1 MKMLYNRIMK
11 RVLKILA
18 IVIGIAVVIYLII
31 NARHFLN
38 FRLVRGMERLIT
50 SYGVWAPL
58 AVVALIIL
66 STIIPPLPIPVPLIE
81 IASGVIF
88 GFWEGFALV
97 WIAQIIS
104 SLIAYASTHIIGRR
118 FLKGFMENKLF
129 APYKH
134 YIHHGG
140 PWAVFIARV
149 TMAAPFNIVSFLA
162 GIMAMDLK
170 KFTIATT
177 LGTLSEALLYPFIG
191 SILRH
196 TRLGL
201 WRIFILVVLL
211 SVIGPVI
218 TYIMMKNL
226 DTKKASK
233 G

>member
-1 MKMLYNRIMK
+1 VK
-11 RVLKILA
+11 RVIKIC
-18 IVIGIAVVIYLII
+18 AVVIAAAVIIYLII

-38 FRLVRGMERLIT
+38 FRLVRGMEQMIT

-66 STIIPPLPIPVPLIE
+66 STVIPPLPIPVPLIE
-81 IASGVIF
+81 ISAGLIF
-88 GFWEGFALV
+88 GFWEGFVLV

-140 PWAVFIARV
+140 PWAVFIARI
-149 TMAAPFNIVSFLA
+149 TLSAPFNVVSFLA
-162 GIMAMDLK
+162 GIMAMDLG
-170 KFTIATT
+170 KFTVATVF
-177 LGTLSEALLYPFIG
+177 GTLSESLLYPFIG

-201 WRIFILVVLL
+201 WRIFIFVVLL
-211 SVIGPVI
+211 SVIGPLI
-218 TYIMMKNL
+218 TYFMMKRL
-226 DTKKASK
+226 DAKKSPK
-233 G
+233 R